1 MTLQIQG
8 TIEQIR
14 TRLPA
19 SVASVE
25 EPPLLGAADP
35 QTGRRLRV
43 ELRAERLDWLP
54 PVLASLDQPFI
65 IERPDEL
72 RSLVTALADRLAA
85 PPAKVRR
92 TNDRSGT
99 VTWRPEGPSA
109 GRSPAADVADEV
121 LADQDGDADAA
132 EEEDQHPDG
141 IQVGLDKPERA
152 DDQPEQDDQGNRS
165 DVSAAHVT
173 VHLWENV
180 ERCSRVYPERDGG
193 THQSV
198 TALQPL
204 SGHAVVGGRVI
215 GAVAHVLAVNPVPA
229 RSQMG
234 SSLGFHIILACFGI
248 AFAAVTMT
256 AEWIGIR
263 RGDAAALLLARRWSK
278 IMAVLVAVGA
288 VSGTVLSYEMGLL
301 WPGLM
306 GRFGAA
312 IGFPFSVEGIFFFL
326 EAIFVGVYLYGWR
339 RLPPWAHWWSGMPIV
354 VAGILGAMSVVAA
367 NSWMNSPAGYT
378 LSHGKITNVSPVSVF
393 FNASTPYETA
403 HMVLAAYM
411 VTGFLVAGVYAVGL
425 LRGRRDRY
433 HRLGFA
439 VPFTIAGIAAPLQVM
454 MGDIIA
460 RFIAHNQ
467 PVKFA
472 AMEYV
477 SATTRDAPE
486 WLGGIL
492 INGHVYF
499 GAAIPAFDSILVG
512 FSPHTRVI
520 GWDSVPAAQR
530 PPLVTLIHL
539 SFDLMVGIG
548 FFLFA
553 LAAWQGWWWWFHR
566 RLLVTAWFLVPA
578 ALSGVAAVA
587 AMEAGWVVTEVGRQ
601 PWIVYRVMLVS
612 DAVTPSSGVPVTLG
626 VILALYAILTV
637 VSIGVPMIM
646 SRRWRR
652 EAPAEEEA
660 EQVPY
665 GPSPARASPSGPPAS
680 PAVPRASSGGP
691 GAS

>member
-1 MTLQIQG
+1 MST
-8 TIEQIR
+8 
-14 TRLPA
+14 
-19 SVASVE
+19 
-25 EPPLLGAADP
+25 
-35 QTGRRLRV
+35 
-43 ELRAERLDWLP
+43 
-54 PVLASLDQPFI
+54 
-65 IERPDEL
+65 
-72 RSLVTALADRLAA
+72 
-85 PPAKVRR
+85 
-92 TNDRSGT
+92 
-99 VTWRPEGPSA
+99 
-109 GRSPAADVADEV
+109 
-121 LADQDGDADAA
+121 
-132 EEEDQHPDG
+132 
-141 IQVGLDKPERA
+141 
-152 DDQPEQDDQGNRS
+152 
-165 DVSAAHVT
+165 
-173 VHLWENV
+173 
-180 ERCSRVYPERDGG
+180 
-193 THQSV
+193 
-198 TALQPL
+198 
-204 SGHAVVGGRVI
+204 
-215 GAVAHVLAVNPVPA
+215 VAHVLAVNPVPA

-256 AEWIGIR
+256 AEFIGIK

-278 IMAVLVAVGA
+278 VMAVLVAVGA

-339 RLPPWAHWWSGMPIV
+339 RLSPWAHWWSGMPIV
-354 VAGILGAMSVVAA
+354 VSGILGAMSVVAA
-367 NSWMNSPAGYT
+367 NSWMNSPAGFT
-378 LSHGKITNVSPVSVF
+378 LTHGKLTRVDPVSVF
-393 FNASTPYETA
+393 FNAATPYETA

-411 VTGFLVAGVYAVGL
+411 VTGFIVAGAYAVGL

-460 RFIAHNQ
+460 RFISQNQ
-467 PVKFA
+467 PIKFA
-472 AMEYV
+472 SMEYV
-477 SATTRDAPE
+477 ARTGDNIPE
-486 WLGGIL
+486 WVGGIL

-499 GAAIPAFDSILVG
+499 GAAIPSFNSILVG

-520 GWDSVPAAQR
+520 GWDTVPPDQR
-530 PPLVTLIHL
+530 PPFPTLLHL

-548 FFLFA
+548 FFLLA

-566 RLLVTAWFLVPA
+566 RLLLTPWFLVPS

-587 AMEAGWVVTEVGRQ
+587 AMESGWVVTEVGRQ
-601 PWIVYRVMLVS
+601 PWIVYRVLLVS
-612 DAVTPSSGVPVTLG
+612 NAVTPASGVPVTLG

-652 EAPAEEEA
+652 EAPAEEDTE
-660 EQVPY
+660 EVPY
-665 GPSPARASPSGPPAS
+665 GPSAAGARTSAAALPAPTAR
-680 PAVPRASSGGP
+680 PRASAREP
-691 GAS
+691 GKR

>member
-1 MTLQIQG
+1 M
-8 TIEQIR
+8 
-14 TRLPA
+14 
-19 SVASVE
+19 
-25 EPPLLGAADP
+25 
-35 QTGRRLRV
+35 
-43 ELRAERLDWLP
+43 
-54 PVLASLDQPFI
+54 
-65 IERPDEL
+65 
-72 RSLVTALADRLAA
+72 
-85 PPAKVRR
+85 
-92 TNDRSGT
+92 
-99 VTWRPEGPSA
+99 
-109 GRSPAADVADEV
+109 
-121 LADQDGDADAA
+121 
-132 EEEDQHPDG
+132 
-141 IQVGLDKPERA
+141 
-152 DDQPEQDDQGNRS
+152 
-165 DVSAAHVT
+165 
-173 VHLWENV
+173 
-180 ERCSRVYPERDGG
+180 
-193 THQSV
+193 
-198 TALQPL
+198 
-204 SGHAVVGGRVI
+204 
-215 GAVAHVLAVNPVPA
+215 GAVTHVLAVNPVPA

-248 AFAAVTMT
+248 AFAAVIMI

-278 IMAVLVAVGA
+278 VMAVLVAVGA

-312 IGFPFSVEGIFFFL
+312 VGFPFSMEGIFFFL
-326 EAIFVGVYLYGWR
+326 EAIFVGVYLYGWQ

-354 VAGILGAMSVVAA
+354 VSGILGAMSVIAA

-378 LSHGKITNVSPVSVF
+378 LSHGKITNVDPVSVF

-439 VPFTIAGIAAPLQVM
+439 VPFTVAGIAAPLQVM

-477 SATTRDAPE
+477 SRTTRDAPE
-486 WLGGIL
+486 WIGGIL
-492 INGHVYF
+492 INGRVYF

-520 GWDSVPAAQR
+520 GWDSVPPDQR

-539 SFDLMVGIG
+539 SFDVMVGLG

-553 LAAWQGWWWWFHR
+553 LAAWQGWWWWFRR
-566 RLLVTAWFLVPA
+566 RLLVTPWFLVPS
-578 ALSGVAAVA
+578 ALAGVAAVT

-601 PWIVYRVMLVS
+601 PWIVYRVLLVS
-612 DAVTPSSGVPVTLG
+612 QAVTPSSGVTVTLG
-626 VILALYAILTV
+626 AMLALYAILTV
-637 VSIGVPMIM
+637 ISIGVPLVM

-665 GPSPARASPSGPPAS
+665 GPAPDTAGASSAGPPAP
-680 PAVPRASSGGP
+680 PALPRASAGGP
-691 GAS
+691 EAP